1 MNKTE
6 AMIKSMQE
14 REREHFLL
22 LSLSTYLANVSGYD
36 ELLSVVNGEL
46 KESFLFDYF
55 AIGTTNQ
62 EEKQYEL
69 FFHNDPKIA
78 RQSEGIKY
86 DVNDGFFNSALQSA
100 EPVIFDC
107 SFLNKKVQS
116 NSFITDTNLLGI
128 REIIALPLQYHKN
141 NPSVLFLFFK
151 KPQTLDRNALRLLRG
166 LKMPLALT
174 VSNILL
180 LEKIENSDENI
191 VSSDVFQTPKNQTAN
206 DDSEIIG
213 NSDAIQKVKTLIL
226 QVASSDSGVLILG
239 ESGTGKEVIAREIYQ
254 NSSRRKQPMIKVN
267 CAAIPVNLIES
278 ELFGHE
284 KGSFTGAIEKRIGKF
299 ELAHNGTLFLDEIGD
314 LPTEMQTKL
323 LRVLQEKEFER
334 IGGKKAIK
342 VNVRIIAAT
351 NRDLQFEML
360 EGRFRKD
367 LFFRLNIF
375 PILVPPL
382 RNRKEDIPELCLF
395 FLNKYAQNCN
405 KKNINLSANA
415 LKSITNY
422 SWPGNI
428 RELEHCMERSILLA
442 NGSTINEVSF
452 LSENEKIMASD
463 NFIEFQIKPLKEMEK
478 EYILKVLKMCNG
490 RISGP
495 NGAAVKL
502 EIPSTTLISKMQK
515 LGIKKK
521 HFLE

>member
-1 MNKTE
+1 MDKTE
-6 AMIKSMQE
+6 AMLKSMQE

-46 KESFLFDYF
+46 KDNFLFDYF

-62 EEKQYEL
+62 EEMQYQL
-69 FFHNDPKIA
+69 FFHNDVKIA
-78 RQSEGIKY
+78 KQNEGIKY

-100 EPVIFDC
+100 DPLIFDC
-107 SFLNKKVQS
+107 TFLSKKTHS

-166 LKMPLALT
+166 LKMALALT

-180 LEKIENSDENI
+180 LEKIENIDENA
-191 VSSDVFQTPKNQTAN
+191 SSISFQTAKNQN
-206 DDSEIIG
+206 GNEDSEIIG
-213 NSDAIQKVKTLIL
+213 NSDAIQKVKTLIN

-239 ESGTGKEVIAREIYQ
+239 ESGTGKEVVAREIHQ
-254 NSSRRKQPMIKVN
+254 NSSRRKHPMIKVN

-284 KGSFTGAIEKRIGKF
+284 KGSFTGAVEKRIGKF

-351 NRDLQFEML
+351 NRDLQLEMQ

-395 FLNKYAQNCN
+395 FLNKYAHNCN
-405 KKNINLSANA
+405 KKNIGLSANA
-415 LKSITNY
+415 LKSILNY

-428 RELEHCMERSILLA
+428 RELEHCLERSILLT
-442 NGSTINEVSF
+442 NESTINEVSF
-452 LSENEKIMASD
+452 LSDNEKIMAS
-463 NFIEFQIKPLKEMEK
+463 NSFNEFQIKPLKEMEK
-478 EYILKVLKMCNG
+478 EYILKVIKMCNG